1 MSKSFRNI
9 SRFVPLMVL
18 AVAVL
23 AACSGGGGAGG
34 AASGNATTVTVTLT
48 DFKID
53 SSLTNFSVGV
63 PYHFVVTNKG
73 AVAHEFVIMPPA
85 QGVQGSETQLPSNA
99 LSGIMGKDLTPGSTK
114 TLDYTF
120 TQAPAGGV
128 EFACHLPGHYEAGM
142 HLVVT
147 VK

>member
-1 MSKSFRNI
+1 MSKSFRHI
-9 SRFVPLMVL
+9 VRFVPLMVL
-18 AVAVL
+18 VVAVL
-23 AACSGGGGAGG
+23 AACGGGG
-34 AASGNATTVTVTLT
+34 AASGGATQVTVTLT

-53 SSLTNFSVGV
+53 SSLTAFSVGV

-73 AVAHEFVIMPPA
+73 AVAHEFAIMPPA
-85 QGVQGSETQLPSNA
+85 QGAQGSETQLPSGA
-99 LSGIMGKDLTPGSTK
+99 LAGIKGQDLAAGATK

-120 TQAPAGGV
+120 TQPAPASGL

-142 HLVVT
+142 HVAIT

>member
-1 MSKSFRNI
+1 VSKSFQHI
-9 SRFVPLMVL
+9 ARFVPLMVL

-23 AACSGGGGAGG
+23 AACGGGG
-34 AASGNATTVTVTLT
+34 AASGGGPVQVQVTLT

-53 SSLTNFSVGV
+53 SSLTTFSVGV

-73 AVAHEFVIMPPA
+73 AVAHEFAIMPPE
-85 QGVQGSETQLPSNA
+85 QGTQGSDTQLPSTA
-99 LSGIMGKDLTPGSTK
+99 LAGILGKDLTPGATK

-120 TQAPAGGV
+120 TQAAPAGSL

-142 HLVVT
+142 HTPIVVQ
-147 VK
+147 

>member
-1 MSKSFRNI
+1 MSKSFQHI
-9 SRFVPLMVL
+9 TRFVPLMVL
-18 AVAVL
+18 VVAVL
-23 AACSGGGGAGG
+23 AACGGGAGG

-53 SSLTNFSVGV
+53 SSVTSFSVGV

-73 AVAHEFVIMPPA
+73 AVAHEFVIMPPEQAA
-85 QGVQGSETQLPSNA
+85 QSSEAQLPSTA
-99 LSGIMGKDLTPGSTK
+99 LAGIAGKDLPTGATK

-120 TQAPAGGV
+120 TQAPAGGL

-142 HLVVT
+142 HTPIT